1 MTSNMNNDQ
10 IKLFE
15 QVKAFL
21 YKMIEVGG
29 SDLYIKAGSY
39 IFARIKGDVHR
50 LSNVKISREM
60 GMEICKIL
68 LRGRTKE
75 FIENKEIDF
84 TFKLD
89 ENYRFRANAFFQL
102 DGPTVILR
110 VIPAKIP
117 SLAELNMPQAL
128 YKLTEKERG
137 LVLVTGVTGSGKS
150 TTLAAMINEI
160 NQFKQKHIV
169 TIEDPIE
176 FVHKEKKCV
185 IEQRSIGQDTLSFKN
200 ALRGALREDPDIILI
215 GEMRDVETVEI
226 ALHAAE
232 TGHLV
237 FSTLHT
243 LDAKETVN
251 RIIGMFPS
259 TEQNR
264 IRLTLAD
271 ILEGVISQ
279 RLIRTIDDKRVAAME
294 ILLKTARI
302 SELIKTNRD
311 SEIKDALEEGHEI
324 YGTQTFD
331 NALVELVLSGKI
343 SKEEAIKNASI
354 PDDLVLKIKKAQ
366 LLNMASDEKEEEIIG
381 LKIQ

>member
-1 MTSNMNNDQ
+1 MNKDQ

-176 FVHKEKKCV
+176 FVHKENKCV

>member
-1 MTSNMNNDQ
+1 MNEEQ
-10 IKLFE
+10 IKLLE

-29 SDLYIKAGSY
+29 SDLFIKSGGYIS
-39 IFARIKGDVHR
+39 ARIKGDIHR
-50 LSNVKISREM
+50 LSNVKLNRAT
-60 GMEICKIL
+60 GMEICRAL
-68 LRGRTKE
+68 LRGRITE

-102 DGPTVILR
+102 DGPSVVLR

-117 SLAELNMPQAL
+117 TLDELKMPQSL

-160 NQFKQKHIV
+160 NQTKAKHII

-185 IEQRSIGQDTLSFKN
+185 IEQRSIGQDTLSFTN

-215 GEMRDVETVEI
+215 GEMRDVETIEI

-251 RIIGMFPS
+251 RVIGMFPPN
-259 TEQNR
+259 EQNR
-264 IRLTLAD
+264 VRLTLAD

-279 RLIRTIDDKRVAAME
+279 RLIKTVDNKRVAAME
-294 ILLKTARI
+294 ILIRTARI
-302 SELIKTNRD
+302 AELIRENRD
-311 SEIKDALEEGHEI
+311 SEIKDALEEGHEV
-324 YGTQTFD
+324 YGTQSFD
-331 NALVELVLSGKI
+331 DSLVELVLSGKI
-343 SKEEAIKNASI
+343 TKEAALRAASI
-354 PDDLVLKIKKAQ
+354 PDDLALKIKKAE
-366 LLNMASDEKEEEIIG
+366 LANMDPSQEKEEIIA
-381 LKIQ
+381 LKS

>member
-1 MTSNMNNDQ
+1 MNNDQ

-102 DGPTVILR
+102 DGPSVVLR

>member
-1 MTSNMNNDQ
+1 MNEEQ
-10 IKLFE
+10 IKLLE

-29 SDLYIKAGSY
+29 SDLFIKSGGYIS
-39 IFARIKGDVHR
+39 ARIKGDIHR
-50 LSNVKISREM
+50 LSNVKLNRAT
-60 GMEICKIL
+60 GMEICRAL
-68 LRGRTKE
+68 LRGRITE

-102 DGPTVILR
+102 DGPSVVLR

-117 SLAELNMPQAL
+117 TLDELKMPQSL
-128 YKLTEKERG
+128 YKLVNKERG

-160 NQFKQKHIV
+160 NQTKAKHII

-176 FVHKEKKCV
+176 FVHKENKCV
-185 IEQRSIGQDTLSFKN
+185 IEQRSIGQDTLSFTN

-215 GEMRDVETVEI
+215 GEMRDVETIEI

-251 RIIGMFPS
+251 RVIGMFPPN
-259 TEQNR
+259 EQNR
-264 IRLTLAD
+264 VRLTLAD

-279 RLIRTIDDKRVAAME
+279 RLIKTVDNKRVAAME
-294 ILLKTARI
+294 ILIRTARI
-302 SELIKTNRD
+302 AELIRENRD
-311 SEIKDALEEGHEI
+311 SEIKDALEEGHEV
-324 YGTQTFD
+324 YGTQSFD
-331 NALVELVLSGKI
+331 DSLVELVLSGKI
-343 SKEEAIKNASI
+343 TKEAALRAASI
-354 PDDLVLKIKKAQ
+354 PDDLALKIKKAE
-366 LLNMASDEKEEEIIG
+366 LANMDPSQEKEEIIA
-381 LKIQ
+381 LKS